1 VGKWFDILRDAGK
14 AWVAHRASVQ
24 AAALAYYTLFAIAP
38 LLLIAIAVAG
48 LVFGGAAA
56 RGDLIEQLRRVLG
69 PDGAGALE
77 TMIAHARQGGGGM
90 IALVLGGAALLIGA
104 GGAFLQLQRALD
116 VVWGVERRGGGL
128 SAMITQRLLSFALAL
143 GAGLIFLASLVL
155 STALSAVQSQI
166 GGGLPGSAVLWQVLD
181 AAVSLL
187 VLTAA
192 FAMIFK
198 FLPDVEL
205 GWGDV
210 WVGAGITAVLFVV
223 GQYLLGL
230 YLSHTSTASAFGAA
244 GAVVLLMVWIYYAA
258 QILLYGAEITQLHAL
273 RRGSGL
279 VPGENAVWVEGR
291 EF

>member
-1 VGKWFDILRDAGK
+1 MRKWFDILRDAGK

-24 AAALAYYTLFAIAP
+24 AAALAYYALFAIAP

-48 LVFGGAAA
+48 LIYGGAAA
-56 RGDLIEQLRRVLG
+56 RGDLLGQLGRVLG
-69 PDGAGALE
+69 PEGARALE
-77 TMIAHARQGGGGM
+77 TMIAHAGRSGGGVV
-90 IALVLGGAALLIGA
+90 ALVLGGAALLMGA
-104 GGAFLQLQRALD
+104 GGAFIQLQNALD
-116 VVWGVERRGGGL
+116 IIWGVERRGGGL
-128 SAMITQRLLSFALAL
+128 AAILTQRLLSFALAL
-143 GAGLIFLASLVL
+143 GTGLIFLASLVV
-155 STALSAVQSQI
+155 STALSAVQSQL
-166 GGGLPGSAVLWQVLD
+166 GGALAGSAVLWQVLD

-187 VLTAA
+187 ILTAA
-192 FAMIFK
+192 FAMLFK
-198 FLPDVEL
+198 FLSDVDL

-210 WVGAGITAVLFVV
+210 RAGAGITAVLFVV

-258 QILLYGAEITQLHAL
+258 QILLYGAEITQLYAL

>member
-1 VGKWFDILRDAGK
+1 
-14 AWVAHRASVQ
+14 
-24 AAALAYYTLFAIAP
+24 
-38 LLLIAIAVAG
+38 
-48 LVFGGAAA
+48 
-56 RGDLIEQLRRVLG
+56 
-69 PDGAGALE
+69 
-77 TMIAHARQGGGGM
+77 
-90 IALVLGGAALLIGA
+90 
-104 GGAFLQLQRALD
+104 
-116 VVWGVERRGGGL
+116 
-128 SAMITQRLLSFALAL
+128 MITQRLLSFALAL

-155 STALSAVQSQI
+155 STALSAAQAQL
-166 GGGLPGSAVLWQVLD
+166 GGGLPGSVVLWQVLD
-181 AAVSLL
+181 LVVSLL

-192 FAMIFK
+192 FAMLFK

-210 WVGAGITAVLFVV
+210 WVGAAITAVLFVV

-230 YLSHTSTASAFGAA
+230 YLGHTSTASAFGAA

-258 QILLYGAEITQLHAL
+258 QILLYGAEITQLYAL